1 MGDFM
6 KEKSGIHFVKYDFRT
21 QSISIALSFANDF

>member
-6 KEKSGIHFVKYDFRT
+6 KEKSCIRFVKCNFRT